1 MKTLKLFRNG
11 DSQAVRLTKEFRFE
25 GNEVIARK
33 VGNVVVLSPK
43 KIKYEDA
50 LAAVDRFK
58 GVIRRRQPKL
68 QTRDLF

>member
-33 VGNVVVLSPK
+33 VGSLVVLSAK
-43 KIKYEDA
+43 KITYEDA

-58 GVIRRRQPKL
+58 GVIRRKQPKL